1 MDVLRQSGCRTGRF
15 TSNFKVLSFV
25 LMVIMLTTLYS
36 QGSFSVMIESFKENN
51 RIHLLSPQQLE
62 PGEYDVFFKNR
73 EMGSITVLSSERI
86 ERFDRFRFSILADT
100 GNLERHSSIVSGT
113 NIVLNRR
120 TDDALP
126 DYRDAFG
133 RDEVQYKERVAGAV
147 DGRSMVFVRGGV
159 TLIGSDVGG
168 KDETPL
174 HTQIVDSFYID
185 VYEVTNRDY
194 LVYVMEGG
202 GSTPRAWKSGA
213 FPAGKADHPVMVTY
227 YEASGYARWAGK
239 RLPTEFEWER
249 PRTASL
255 PPGRRLRMT
264 AWSRIRTRQGIRGEM
279 ISRSRQIIPHY
290 GMTPK
295 R

>member
-1 MDVLRQSGCRTGRF
+1 
-15 TSNFKVLSFV
+15 
-25 LMVIMLTTLYS
+25 
-36 QGSFSVMIESFKENN
+36 
-51 RIHLLSPQQLE
+51 
-62 PGEYDVFFKNR
+62 
-73 EMGSITVLSSERI
+73 
-86 ERFDRFRFSILADT
+86 
-100 GNLERHSSIVSGT
+100 
-113 NIVLNRR
+113 R

-249 PRTASL
+249 AANGVIASRKTVTDDGMVENPYKTRYPWGNDITFQTNYSALWDDTEAMTQYTYIKRGTL
-255 PPGRRLRMT
+255 PVQQFESTDVSYYGAVHMAGNIGEWTSSWYR
-264 AWSRIRTRQGIRGEM
+264 AYEGSRYTDIRYGTQVKVIRGGSWFSSAEECTV
-279 ISRSRQIIPHY
+279 SARSY
-290 GMTPK
+290 GGLPNLESDASAGF
-295 R
+295 RCVRDVDANDRAGE